1 MYAACPAYKTNK
13 KKLMGDMRIL
23 KTFLDGKISCV
34 TANNMEQLN
43 ILISNSKKNLGVSL
57 DRDTEIGKA
66 KQENEPIEQQKW
78 FWHWYALW
86 MLMADIFQHLHSRYA
101 CPVNFFES

>member
-1 MYAACPAYKTNK
+1 MYAACLAYKTNK

-66 KQENEPIEQQKW
+66 KQENEPTEQQKW
-78 FWHWYALW
+78 F
-86 MLMADIFQHLHSRYA
+86 
-101 CPVNFFES
+101 